1 VCHSFSTKTT
11 HLSNGHGCILI
22 NMKAEVLSLQD
33 AADELGVHYMTAYRY
48 VRLGKLI
55 AEKSGGV
62 WEVLRSDLDDL
73 IQSGGQQPAAK
84 STKRWDEQLLAVLL
98 AGDEGAAWQVV
109 ESALASGREP
119 SAIYSEMIS
128 PALREIGNQWERGE
142 IDVVDEHRASQIATR
157 IVGRLSP
164 RFHRRGRPKGTFI
177 VAAAPGDFHTLAVMM
192 LSDQIR
198 GAGYH
203 TIDLG
208 GAVPVESLRR
218 AAAETQSLSAIAIS
232 AFRPDNEAEI
242 RAAIAAAR
250 TATDVPIILGGPAI
264 DGPNHAKGL
273 GATAYAEDVDDALVA
288 LISHE
293 T

>member
-1 VCHSFSTKTT
+1 M
-11 HLSNGHGCILI
+11 SNEGNVKLTD
-22 NMKAEVLSLQD
+22 MKAEVLSLQD

-48 VRLGKLI
+48 VRLGKLV

-73 IQSGGQQPAAK
+73 IRSGDQQPAAK
-84 STKRWDEQLLAVLL
+84 STKRWDQQLLAVLL

-109 ESALASGREP
+109 ESALASGHEP

-128 PALREIGNQWERGE
+128 PALRSIGEQWERGE
-142 IDVVDEHRASQIATR
+142 IDVADEHRASLIATR
-157 IVGRLSP
+157 LVGRLSP

-203 TIDLG
+203 TVDLG

-218 AAAETQSLSAIAIS
+218 TVAETDPLTAVAIT
-232 AFRPDNEAEI
+232 AFRPDNEAAI
-242 RAAIAAAR
+242 RAAIDAAR
-250 TATDVPIILGGPAI
+250 TATDAPIILGGPAI

-273 GATAYAEDVDDALVA
+273 GATAYADNLDDALEA
-288 LISHE
+288 LLSLE
-293 T
+293 S